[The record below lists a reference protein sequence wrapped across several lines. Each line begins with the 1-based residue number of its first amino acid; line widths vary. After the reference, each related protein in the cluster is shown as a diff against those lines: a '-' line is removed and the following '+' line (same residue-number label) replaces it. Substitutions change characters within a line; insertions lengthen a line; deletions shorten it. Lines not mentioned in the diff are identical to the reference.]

1 MNPFAVGTGN
11 DWISWIFFMA
21 MWVGFFFFYPR
32 LMLTQILWKLEKVS
46 MELEALSGKSRK
58 YLIKRVDKKP
68 DKNIL
73 ESISM
78 FFEFFVIGPVDLDP
92 NGIIKKLDHIIL
104 EQKDRFEY
112 FADQVMPKA
121 DPETKANMMMGFSAG
136 IELYMISKIVKHY
149 VEVVKETKSY
159 QLAMI
164 LQMQLPFIEKIA
176 VSMARGTKALAEGQ
190 PIGDA
195 IGPYAAAKL
204 IGNKNAKEIE
214 EDTVM
219 AEVLMDGRKLLVI
232 KSKGP
237 GGRLGRPG
245 KAVEALVEKNK
256 ITRIVTIDAAGKLE
270 GEKTGTIAEGVGV
283 AMGGPG
289 VEKSY
294 IEGVAVKNRIPLDSI
309 IVKMKP
315 EEAIHPMPKAVKDA
329 IPKVI
334 ESVKRSVS
342 KTKKGD
348 TLIVVGVGNTSGVGN
363 SERDLDEVDKW
374 VEKEHKKNEK
384 NKKKKIKID
393 DLFK

>member
-11 DWISWIFFMA
+11 DWVSWIFFMI

-46 MELEALSGKSRK
+46 MELEELSGKSRK
-58 YLIKRVDKKP
+58 YLIKRINKKP
-68 DKNIL
+68 DKNVM
-73 ESISM
+73 ESINM

-92 NGIIKKLDHIIL
+92 NGIIKKLDHIIV
-104 EQKDRFEY
+104 EQKDRFDY
-112 FADQVMPKA
+112 FVEQIMPKA
-121 DPETKANMMMGFSAG
+121 DAETKANTVMGFSAG

-149 VEVVKETKSY
+149 VETVKETKSY

-176 VSMARGTKALAEGQ
+176 VSMAKGTKALAEGQ

-204 IGNKNAKEIE
+204 IGKRTAKEIE

-219 AEVLMDGRKLLVI
+219 AEVPMEGRKLLVI
-232 KSKGP
+232 KSRGP

-256 ITRIVTIDAAGKLE
+256 VSRIITIDAAGKLE
-270 GEKTGTIAEGVGV
+270 GEKTGTVAEGVGV

-289 VEKSY
+289 VDKSY

-334 ESVKRSVS
+334 ESVRRSVS

-348 TLIVVGVGNTSGVGN
+348 FLIVVGVGNTSGVGN
-363 SERDLDEVDKW
+363 DEKSLDEVDKW
-374 VEKEHKKNEK
+374 VEREHKKIEN

-393 DLFK
+393 DLFN

>member
-1 MNPFAVGTGN
+1 MNPFAVGGGN
-11 DWISWIFFMA
+11 DWISWIFFMV

-46 MELEALSGKSRK
+46 MELEELSGKSRK

-68 DKNIL
+68 SKTVLD
-73 ESISM
+73 SINR

-92 NGIIKKLDHIIL
+92 NGIIKKLDHIIV
-104 EQKDRFEY
+104 EQKDRFVY
-112 FADQVMPKA
+112 FVDQVMPKS
-121 DPETKANMMMGFSAG
+121 DSETKANTMMGFSAG

-149 VEVVKETKSY
+149 VELVKQTKSY
-159 QLAMI
+159 QLAML

-176 VSMARGTKALAEGQ
+176 ISMAKGTKALAEGQ

-195 IGPYAAAKL
+195 IGPYAVAKL
-204 IGNKNAKEIE
+204 IGNRKIKEIE
-214 EDTVM
+214 EDTIM
-219 AEVLMDGRKLLVI
+219 AEVPMDGRKLLVM

-256 ITRIVTIDAAGKLE
+256 ITRIITIDAAGKLE

-294 IEGVAVKNRIPLDSI
+294 IEGVAVKNKIPLDSI

-315 EEAIHPMPKAVKDA
+315 EEAIHPMSKAVKDA
-329 IPKVI
+329 IPQVL

-342 KTKKGD
+342 RAKKGD
-348 TLIVVGVGNTSGVGN
+348 IIILVGVGNTSGVGN
-363 SERDLDEVDKW
+363 SEKSLKEVDKW
-374 VEKEHKKNEK
+374 VEKEHRKIKK
-384 NKKKKIKID
+384 NKKKKVKID